1 MSWGWDEW
9 PERLAAAVDASGYTR
24 TEIAARA
31 GVSRQTVSRVLKR
44 QMHPSLEVVTAIA
57 YAAGVTVGSIL
68 GEPQPVRLT
77 DEEAAALR
85 YFVDRF
91 DPVKLEY
98 LARVLEQ
105 IGGEAERS
113 DH

>member
-1 MSWGWDEW
+1 VSWRWEEW

-31 GVSRQTVSRVLKR
+31 GIARQTLSRVLKR

-68 GEPQPVRLT
+68 GEPQPIRLS
-77 DEEAAALR
+77 DKEATALR
-85 YFVDRF
+85 AFVERY
-91 DPVKLEY
+91 DPIKLEY
-98 LARVLEQ
+98 LVQVLER
-105 IGGEAERS
+105 IKIS